1 MSVHI
6 QGDTEPAGN
15 DVSPECEAL
24 TPVSKPH
31 LQVYTVYYYQV

>member
-6 QGDTEPAGN
+6 QGDGEPAEN
-15 DVSPECEAL
+15 DVNPECEA

-31 LQVYTVYYYQV
+31 LQVYTAH